1 MAARL
6 KFIYPVFLRS
16 GRGDSVIQRK
26 VLADKASVTGQE
38 FFNASSDRAI
48 GIKPKL
54 CMRLR
59 SFDYRGEKLCEYAG
73 VIYSVYRTFDRQD
86 GITELYLSPKAGE
99 QNGKTAGKQ

>member
-1 MAARL
+1 MAVRL

-26 VLADKASVTGQE
+26 VLADKASITGQE

-54 CMRLR
+54 CMRVR

-99 QNGKTAGKQ
+99 QSGKKAAD

>member
-6 KFIYPVFLRS
+6 KFICPVFLRS

-26 VLADKASVTGQE
+26 VLADKASITQQE
-38 FFNASSDRAI
+38 FFNANSDKAI

-54 CMRLR
+54 CMRIR

-99 QNGKTAGKQ
+99 QSGKKAAE

>member
-1 MAARL
+1 MAVRL

-26 VLADKASVTGQE
+26 VLADKVSITGQE
-38 FFNASSDRAI
+38 FFNANSDRAI

-99 QNGKTAGKQ
+99 QSGKKAAD

>member
-1 MAARL
+1 MAVRL

-26 VLADKASVTGQE
+26 VLADKASITGQE
-38 FFNASSDRAI
+38 FFNAEGDRGI

-54 CMRLR
+54 CIRIR
-59 SFDYRGEKLCEYAG
+59 SFEYKGEKLCEYAG

-99 QNGKTAGKQ
+99 QSGKKAAD

>member
-1 MAARL
+1 MAVRL

-26 VLADKASVTGQE
+26 VLADKASITGQE

-73 VIYSVYRTFDRQD
+73 VVYSVYRTFDRQD

-99 QNGKTAGKQ
+99 QSGKKAAD

>member
-1 MAARL
+1 MAVRL

-16 GRGDSVIQRK
+16 GRGDSVILRK
-26 VLADKASVTGQE
+26 VLADKASITQQE
-38 FFNASSDRAI
+38 FFNASSDKAI

-54 CMRLR
+54 CMRIR

-99 QNGKTAGKQ
+99 QSGKKAAE

>member
-1 MAARL
+1 MAVRL

-99 QNGKTAGKQ
+99 QNGKKAAD

>member
-1 MAARL
+1 MAVRL

-26 VLADKASVTGQE
+26 VLADKASITQQE
-38 FFNASSDRAI
+38 FFNANSDKAI

-54 CMRLR
+54 CMRVR

-99 QNGKTAGKQ
+99 QNGKKAAD

>member
-26 VLADKASVTGQE
+26 VLADKASITQQE
-38 FFNASSDRAI
+38 FFNANSDKAI

-54 CMRLR
+54 CMRIR

-99 QNGKTAGKQ
+99 QSGKKAAE

>member
-1 MAARL
+1 MAAKL

-26 VLADKASVTGQE
+26 VLADKASITGQE
-38 FFNASSDRAI
+38 YFNASSDKAI

-54 CMRLR
+54 CMRIR

-99 QNGKTAGKQ
+99 QSGKKAAE